1 MPFSKSN
8 LSLRDISEAID
19 MIEEFTS
26 GMDFDAFRE
35 DPKTIA
41 AVERKLLVIS
51 EAAVRLGEHAVALC
65 PDQPWHKIRA
75 TGNWLRHAYER
86 INLETEWATI
96 RNDLPPLKAAV
107 LRALTPPS
115 ASPKGPSLG

>member
-1 MPFSKSN
+1 MPFREST
-8 LSLRDISEAID
+8 LSLRDILEAID
-19 MIEEFTS
+19 MIDAFTS

-35 DPKTIA
+35 DPKTVA

-51 EAAVRLGEHAVALC
+51 EAAVRLGERALALC

-86 INLETEWATI
+86 IDLETVWGTI
-96 RNDLPPLKAAV
+96 KNDLPPLKAAV
-107 LRALTPPS
+107 LRALTPP
-115 ASPKGPSLG
+115 

>member
-1 MPFSKSN
+1 MPFRESG
-8 LSLRDISEAID
+8 LSLRDILEAID
-19 MIEEFTS
+19 MIDDFTS

-35 DPKTIA
+35 DPKTVA

-51 EAAVRLGEHAVALC
+51 EAAVRLGERALALC

-86 INLETEWATI
+86 IDLETVWGTI
-96 RNDLPPLKAAV
+96 KNDLPPLKAAV
-107 LRALTPPS
+107 LRALTPP
-115 ASPKGPSLG
+115 